1 MTQADRGGVPQV
13 RFVSMR
19 KAVSTML
26 VWEERQN
33 GWSDRWLGKWY
44 RKPEVWKYLSR
55 SGLWPECHMSS
66 VTRSGVCNTSMEELS
81 RDVSGGTE
89 QDTTN
94 TCIYDQETSMNNCVK
109 DLFRTCQ
116 QEGYIQFFDRWYR
129 RVLPNDS
136 PYKLGMDNYPSHK
149 LRRVWEIRSLGG
161 PLTVRKG
168 VQH

>member
-1 MTQADRGGVPQV
+1 MLIAAKFWWGAHYGK
-13 RFVSMR
+13 MR
-19 KAVSTML
+19 ITPESTL
-26 VWEERQN
+26 
-33 GWSDRWLGKWY
+33 
-44 RKPEVWKYLSR
+44 VWKYLSR

-66 VTRSGVCNTSMEELS
+66 VTRSCVCNTSMEELS
-81 RDVSGGTE
+81 RDVSGGTEE